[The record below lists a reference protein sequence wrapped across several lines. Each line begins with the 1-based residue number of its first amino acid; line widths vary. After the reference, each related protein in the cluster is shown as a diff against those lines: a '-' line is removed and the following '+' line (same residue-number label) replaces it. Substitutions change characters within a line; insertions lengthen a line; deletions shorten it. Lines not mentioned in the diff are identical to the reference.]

1 MSHER
6 FHYKSLAEVKEKA
19 SELGVSLPFAED
31 TTILAQPLKVRDITF
46 PNRLGIAPMEGAD
59 STPAGAPSD
68 YTIRRY
74 VNEAIGGSSVIWFE
88 AISIVEE
95 GRSSKTQLL
104 LTRDTLDE
112 FKKMTSAV
120 KEAGLKANGYA
131 PYLIMQANHSGRYSN
146 PDNKPAPM
154 IAYRHPILEQY
165 RAADDSCI
173 VTDDYL
179 KSLEEKFGEAS
190 ALAKEAGFDAI
201 DIKSC
206 HGYLLAELSSAYNRP
221 GEYGGC
227 FENRFRLLKMAFAR
241 QRFTKTRAS
250 WSLPALAS
258 MTVMPTR
265 GALVSVRKAVKH
277 LT

>member
-206 HGYLLAELSSAYNRP
+206 HGYLLAELSSA
-221 GEYGGC
+221 
-227 FENRFRLLKMAFAR
+227 
-241 QRFTKTRAS
+241 
-250 WSLPALAS
+250 
-258 MTVMPTR
+258 
-265 GALVSVRKAVKH
+265 
-277 LT
+277 

>member
-95 GRSSKTQLL
+95 GRSSKNAAAPDP
-104 LTRDTLDE
+104 RY
-112 FKKMTSAV
+112 
-120 KEAGLKANGYA
+120 AG
-131 PYLIMQANHSGRYSN
+131 
-146 PDNKPAPM
+146 
-154 IAYRHPILEQY
+154 
-165 RAADDSCI
+165 
-173 VTDDYL
+173 
-179 KSLEEKFGEAS
+179 
-190 ALAKEAGFDAI
+190 
-201 DIKSC
+201 
-206 HGYLLAELSSAYNRP
+206 
-221 GEYGGC
+221 
-227 FENRFRLLKMAFAR
+227 
-241 QRFTKTRAS
+241 
-250 WSLPALAS
+250 
-258 MTVMPTR
+258 
-265 GALVSVRKAVKH
+265 
-277 LT
+277 